1 MRIRRRIGGGYGG
14 EGGGGNRRSHR
25 PPMRRPRAPA
35 PTRPRRAPLEP
46 YTGGLKLSARSRPRA
61 EGGYGSEEEEEERPR
76 RPPARLGATRLHAV
90 SPPALRPSR
99 TRHPCASDTFSTGL
113 PASPDS
119 SARRTPGCSSA
130 TRAPARLGATR
141 LHAVSPPALRPSR
154 TRHPCASD
162 TFSTGL
168 PASPD
173 SSARRTPGCSSATR
187 APGHAAVA
195 NFPGRAPCSAR
206 GPLAGEDRESPPHAR
221 LSRAEKSWLAAVR
234 DIL

>member
-35 PTRPRRAPLEP
+35 PTRPRRALLEP

-130 TRAPARLGATR
+130 TRAP
-141 LHAVSPPALRPSR
+141 
-154 TRHPCASD
+154 
-162 TFSTGL
+162 
-168 PASPD
+168 
-173 SSARRTPGCSSATR
+173 
-187 APGHAAVA
+187 GHTAVA